1 MDEYTEEELAL
12 LTDEERAA
20 LAEPDKVEEG
30 EQDDDE
36 AKAQAEADAAKKA
49 AEDQAKIDADKKAEE
64 EAAAAAAQ
72 AEADAA
78 KKAEPEPEPQKQV
91 VTPRPRGVLNDTLP
105 EDYQQRVDQNAAAM
119 KDLRKKY
126 NDGDISFD
134 EYEDARDKLAD
145 EKQDLREIK
154 LRSEISDQSATVSLQ
169 QHWDTIMGT
178 FLGAHPEAIS
188 TPVRQNA
195 FDQIL
200 REVTAPIMAAGG
212 MPGKAEID
220 KAYAQLAKEF
230 GLEAKKPE
238 TEQKQEKQPN
248 KVPPVLGGLPASSA
262 TGTEDGRWAQLD
274 RLIDTDPLRY
284 ESELAKLSE
293 ADRDAY
299 LQSA

>member
-1 MDEYTEEELAL
+1 MDGYTEEELAL

-20 LAEPDKVEEG
+20 LAEPDEVEE
-30 EQDDDE
+30 EENNDDAE
-36 AKAQAEADAAKKA
+36 AQAKAEADAAAKAEADAKAESDKKAEEDAAAAKVQAEADAAKKT
-49 AEDQAKIDADKKAEE
+49 
-64 EAAAAAAQ
+64 
-72 AEADAA
+72 
-78 KKAEPEPEPQKQV
+78 EPEPEPEKTV

-105 EDYQQRVDQNAAAM
+105 EDYQQRVEQNAAAM

-212 MPGKAEID
+212 MPGQAEID

-230 GLEAKKPE
+230 GLDAKKPE

>member
-20 LAEPDKVEEG
+20 LAEPDEVEE
-30 EQDDDE
+30 EENNDDAEAQAKAEADAAAKVDADAKAE
-36 AKAQAEADAAKKA
+36 ADKKAEEDAAAAKAQAEADEAKNTS
-49 AEDQAKIDADKKAEE
+49 
-64 EAAAAAAQ
+64 
-72 AEADAA
+72 
-78 KKAEPEPEPQKQV
+78 PEPESEKTV

-105 EDYQQRVDQNAAAM
+105 EDYQQRVEQNAAAM

-169 QHWDTIMGT
+169 QHWDTLMGS
-178 FLGAHPEAIS
+178 FIGAHPEAIS

-212 MPGKAEID
+212 MPGQAEID

-238 TEQKQEKQPN
+238 PEQKQDKQPN
-248 KVPPVLGGLPASSA
+248 RVPPVLGGLPASSA

-284 ESELAKLSE
+284 ESELAKLSD